1 MQKVLTLDL
10 KTAKELY
17 PSANSAIKKLLEE
30 NFGKA
35 KLSKNILDVID
46 GLDSIYA
53 YHGIDRFKFEM
64 GIKDLSKDTQAYE
77 ILKLVVAAYNEGNP
91 PDITDG
97 DVRKWYPVFKTVA
110 GFGFSDTDYFYDCAR
125 TGVGSRLAFREESH
139 AAHAGKLFKQV
150 YEAFY
155 MP

>member
-17 PSANSAIKKLLEE
+17 PSANSAIKKLLED

-46 GLDSIYA
+46 GLDAIYA
-53 YHGIDRFKFEM
+53 YHNIDRYKFEM
-64 GIKDLSKDTQAYE
+64 SIKDLSKDTQAYE
-77 ILKLVVAAYNEGNP
+77 ILKLIVAAYNEGNP
-91 PDITDG
+91 PEYTNG
-97 DVRKWYPVFKTVA
+97 DVKKWYPFFKTVS
-110 GFGFSDTDYFYDCAR
+110 GFGFSGTYYGYYYSG

-139 AAHAGKLFKQV
+139 AQHAGKLFTNV